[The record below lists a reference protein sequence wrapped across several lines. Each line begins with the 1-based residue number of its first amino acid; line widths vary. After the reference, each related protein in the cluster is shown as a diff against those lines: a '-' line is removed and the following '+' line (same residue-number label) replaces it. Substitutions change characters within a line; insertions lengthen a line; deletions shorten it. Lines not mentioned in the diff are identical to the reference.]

1 MSGPTRSST
10 QSLASQLSRDKV
22 VSRLGPG
29 HLHIVP
35 EAGRRGP
42 GHGPSTR
49 FLPGSPPRY
58 RIGLGIRA
66 RNKTENTI
74 APFCVTTYHG
84 FMTTWQTL
92 KRAGYM
98 HPYSSLE
105 AALFSNR
112 CGVVA
117 V

>member
-1 MSGPTRSST
+1 MRIRYQPAGQLVVRQQGGPVDPP
-10 QSLASQLSRDKV
+10 A
-22 VSRLGPG
+22 
-29 HLHIVP
+29 
-35 EAGRRGP
+35 
-42 GHGPSTR
+42 GHG
-49 FLPGSPPRY
+49 LPADLQRE
-58 RIGLGIRA
+58 